1 MGMNTGVLTS
11 NRTIEGDEQYTPF
24 YACEPI
30 VKYVPK
36 NWTIWC
42 PCGEEWSAYVQL
54 FRERG
59 YKVILSSLSGGKDF
73 LKYEPDEHYDVI
85 ITNLPFSLKT
95 KMLKRLDELGKPF
108 AVLLPLNSLQGQ
120 DRFEVFSHGIQLLAF
135 DKRIGFHSP
144 KSMNKTVEGSP
155 FASAYFC
162 REVLP
167 RDLILEELVKYERP
181 LIKEKTL

>member
-1 MGMNTGVLTS
+1 MALNTGVLTS
-11 NRTIEGDEQYTPF
+11 NRTADGDEQYTPF
-24 YACEPI
+24 YAVDPI
-30 VKYVPK
+30 VKYIPK
-36 NWTIWC
+36 DWTIWC
-42 PCGEEWSAYVQL
+42 PCDANWSAYVQL
-54 FRERG
+54 FRIRG
-59 YKVILSSLSGGKDF
+59 YNVICSSLSDGKDF
-73 LKYEPDEHYDVI
+73 LEYEPEGRYDVI

-144 KSMNKTVEGSP
+144 KSMDKTIEGSP

-162 REVLP
+162 RGILP
-167 RDLILEELVKYERP
+167 RDLILEKLVKYERP
-181 LIKEKTL
+181 LVAE